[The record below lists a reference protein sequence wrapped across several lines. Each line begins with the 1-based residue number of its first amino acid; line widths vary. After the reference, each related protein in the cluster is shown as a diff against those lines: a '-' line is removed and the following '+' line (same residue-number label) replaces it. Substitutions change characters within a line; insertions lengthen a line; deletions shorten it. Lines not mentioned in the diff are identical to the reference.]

1 MSKAGR
7 AAGVRQLELGPL
19 VRMSARPW
27 IDSRRVGV
35 AYSLDSGE
43 TIAKEKAVPFAALS
57 DSDLSFAPGLQST
70 VWPGERLWL
79 KRVLEVSLVPERHR
93 IASV

>member
-1 MSKAGR
+1 MSKAAR

-35 AYSLDSGE
+35 AYSLDSEE
-43 TIAKEKAVPFAALS
+43 TIAKEKAALS
-57 DSDLSFAPGLQST
+57 DSDSSFAPGLQST

-93 IASV
+93 IA